1 MTQSQRAKKAE
12 QLRLAAQIIETGVEW
27 ELKTDEPESEWL
39 GSEYPFVAAYKGDA
53 GKAVA
58 HGYEVRVKEPVIPVP
73 EGWRELRDDEKDES
87 LVEGGKRLSPDE
99 GWRHSG
105 DTNYAYASPNYR
117 IIVPFAKPRVPLEPG
132 GVPPGSVIRGAGEAK
147 EPGHQGWCLI
157 TSCSMTGIRYWRHCD
172 DPRFSKELTWHE
184 MMKSEMQIKRPTDT
198 GWQPCSKEA
207 P

>member
-12 QLRLAAQIIETGVEW
+12 QLRLAAQVIETGVEW
-27 ELKTDEPESEWL
+27 ELKTAEPESKWL
-39 GSEYPFVAAYKGDA
+39 GSKSLFVASYKGDA

-58 HGYEVRVKEPVIPVP
+58 HGYEIRIKEPVIPVP
-73 EGWRELRDDEKDES
+73 
-87 LVEGGKRLSPDE
+87 V
-99 GWRHSG
+99 
-105 DTNYAYASPNYR
+105 
-117 IIVPFAKPRVPLEPG
+117 AKARVPLEPCD
-132 GVPPGSVIRGAGEAK
+132 VPPGSVIRGAGEAK